1 MAVRTDVAGIKNKRK
16 VGVISATF
24 QPGSTRGKPLA
35 FHDQLHAELLA
46 HNRAQA
52 TPGPAAHAPVPKRNR
67 RGVSIEGRKKA
78 PSQMHVKRKGGPHTR
93 SRLHGG

>member
-1 MAVRTDVAGIKNKRK
+1 MAVRTDVAGIKNKRR
-16 VGVISATF
+16 VGVGSATL
-24 QPGSTRGKPLA
+24 QQGSTRGRPLA
-35 FHDQLHAELLA
+35 FHDEQYAALLA

-52 TPGPAAHAPVPKRNR
+52 TPGPAAHAPMPKRNR

-78 PSQMHVKRKGGPHTR
+78 PSQMHLKRKGGPHSR